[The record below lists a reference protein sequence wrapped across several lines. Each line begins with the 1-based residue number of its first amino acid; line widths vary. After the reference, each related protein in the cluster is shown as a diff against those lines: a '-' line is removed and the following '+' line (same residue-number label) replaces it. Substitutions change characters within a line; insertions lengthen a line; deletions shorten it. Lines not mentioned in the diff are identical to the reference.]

1 LICRLTARHW
11 VYPDEL
17 QGRETIGLFVFGL
30 DTMRSHQITN
40 PPPNCEGDGDP
51 AFSRD
56 GKMVAF
62 QSDTID
68 RGQIFVLAVAGGAER
83 LLTASFILDFIDG
96 LTWTTDD
103 REIIFGGT
111 HLRRV
116 SATTSVPCL

>member
-1 LICRLTARHW
+1 
-11 VYPDEL
+11 
-17 QGRETIGLFVFGL
+17 
-30 DTMRSHQITN
+30 MRSHQITN
-40 PPPNCEGDGDP
+40 PPSNCEGDGDP
-51 AFSRD
+51 AFSHD

-62 QSDTID
+62 QRDTID
-68 RGQIFVLAVAGGAER
+68 RGQIFVLPVAGGGER

-116 SATTSVPCL
+116 SARGSEPTIASPTI